1 MIVADLLADAALQ
14 LRLHTPSSPGR
25 LERRISWCAPTEIL
39 DPTPLLT
46 PNVLLCT
53 NGVGMNIEEDRTWS
67 AYVERLASVPVAA
80 IAFGTGVAHH
90 LIPPGL
96 VKAAINFDVP
106 LLEIPHSVSF
116 LQVHRHL
123 TNVLQA
129 EHFTVRT
136 RSWELADACSRHA
149 ATTSSVRSMLGE
161 VGKAVGGPV
170 AIVDGGGSVIA
181 QSPGTSR
188 WTNEDLRR
196 AATNG
201 DDDRSVPLP
210 MGGGDSFQL
219 VVHRSARDEPLSALL
234 APAASIIAVQLR
246 SALQTA
252 SYRQPELQS
261 LLSQAADWQGI
272 GWQEFARTF
281 RSTGL
286 DEKRPTLAV
295 VAALAEDGP
304 ANVWKIRLMLQDA
317 FEELRVIVLDG
328 AVVALAQGPTPDLLQ
343 AASGGS
349 MASFLTENF
358 RSLARNQAV
367 VLKGPCESL
376 DELRL
381 GICAATEL
389 IHHVT
394 EPVTAP
400 ELSIDALLAA
410 AAGHGALG
418 GARKLLSPI
427 VAHDRK
433 HSGHLL
439 DTLKTY
445 LDSDCQPSR
454 ACEKLFIHRNTLAQR
469 LRKLES
475 LLRLRLDTLE
485 GQMTCL
491 MAVRLTEGRGARPK
505 VEAKTGVQPPASN

>member
-1 MIVADLLADAALQ
+1 M
-14 LRLHTPSSPGR
+14 
-25 LERRISWCAPTEIL
+25 

-46 PNVLLCT
+46 PHVLLLT
-53 NGVGMNIEEDRTWS
+53 NGIGMNIEDHRTWS
-67 AYVERLASVPVAA
+67 AYVERLAGVPVAA
-80 IAFGTGVAHH
+80 IAFGTGTAHH
-90 LIPPGL
+90 FLPPGL
-96 VKAAINFDVP
+96 VEAATCFDVP
-106 LLEIPHSVSF
+106 LLEIPHFVSF
-116 LQVHRHL
+116 LQVHRHI

-136 RSWELADACSRHA
+136 RSWELAEACSRHA
-149 ATTSSVRSMLGE
+149 ATASPVRRMLGE
-161 VGKAVGGPV
+161 VGKAVGGSV
-170 AIVDGGGSVIA
+170 AIIDGGGSVIA
-181 QSPGTSR
+181 QSPGTSH
-188 WTNEDLRR
+188 WTDEDLRR
-196 AATNG
+196 AATDG

-210 MGGGDSFQL
+210 MGGGDSFQ
-219 VVHRSARDEPLSALL
+219 VVVRGSTRDEPLAALL
-234 APAASIIAVQLR
+234 APAASIMAVQLR

-252 SYRQPELQS
+252 SRRQPQLQS
-261 LLSQAADWQGI
+261 LLAQAADWQGVA
-272 GWQEFARTF
+272 GQEFARTF

-286 DEKRPTLAV
+286 DDKRPTLAV
-295 VAALAEDGP
+295 VAALSEDGP
-304 ANVWKIRLMLQDA
+304 ANVWKIRLMLQEA
-317 FEELRVIVLDG
+317 FEELRVIVLDD
-328 AVVALAQGPTPDLLQ
+328 AVVALAQRPTPDLLQ
-343 AASGGS
+343 ASRGGS
-349 MASFLTENF
+349 MAASLTENF
-358 RSLARNQAV
+358 RSLARNQAM

-389 IHHVT
+389 MHHVT

-410 AAGHGALG
+410 AAGHGALA

-433 HSGHLL
+433 HSAHLV

-454 ACEKLFIHRNTLAQR
+454 ACAKLFIHRNTLAQR

-485 GQMTCL
+485 GQMTCF
-491 MAVRLTEGRGARPK
+491 MAVRLTDGQDARSQK
-505 VEAKTGVQPPASN
+505 ESKTGVQPPAGN